1 MKICCQL
8 PISMPRNTYGP
19 YYDLLMRD
27 YELFKDDATEIH
39 IRDVPSGLT
48 DPELIAYYGFRTLND
63 AENARAMIGAGRQG
77 FDGIA
82 GACYFDSGIKT
93 ASNLL
98 PIPVVGAAESAMHL
112 AGMIGHKFAVITSE
126 PAWVME
132 METHLA
138 HLGFTGQ
145 AISHRPVRS
154 LRLAM
159 ADLFAGMM
167 KGEPRPLIEDFSTV
181 AKGCIEDGAD
191 TLIVG
196 CGLVSPVLTV
206 HAVREIS
213 GAPIID
219 PMIASLKTAEMM
231 VKLAKA
237 GMPVKSG
244 RGLYQSPTEALRE
257 KWLLGL
263 TIAR

>member
-8 PISMPRNTYGP
+8 PISMPRKHYGP

-27 YELFKDDATEIH
+27 YELHKDDATEIE
-39 IRDVPSGLT
+39 IRDVPAGLT
-48 DPELIAYYGFRTLND
+48 DPDLIAYYGFRALND
-63 AENARAMIGAGRQG
+63 AEIARAMISAGSEG
-77 FDGIA
+77 IDAIA
-82 GACYFDSGIKT
+82 GACYFDSGIRT

-112 AGMIGHKFAVITSE
+112 AGMIGHRFAVITSE

-138 HLGFTGQ
+138 HLGFSGR
-145 AISHRPVRS
+145 AISHWPVRS
-154 LRLAM
+154 LRLPM
-159 ADLFAGMM
+159 AELFAGMM
-167 KGEPRPLIEDFSTV
+167 KGDPGPLIEDFTIV
-181 AKGCIEDGAD
+181 AKACIEEGAD

-206 HAVREIS
+206 NEIREIS
-213 GAPIID
+213 GAPVID
-219 PMIASLKTAEMM
+219 PMVASLKTAEMM
-231 VKLAKA
+231 VKLSKA

-244 RGLYQSPTEALRE
+244 KGLYQRPSEVLRE
-257 KWLLGL
+257 KGL
-263 TIAR
+263 RCLNMVP

>member
-1 MKICCQL
+1 
-8 PISMPRNTYGP
+8 MPRENYGP

-27 YELFKDDATEIH
+27 YELFKNDATEIH

-48 DPELIAYYGFRTLND
+48 DPGLIAYYGFRALND
-63 AENARAMIGAGRQG
+63 AEIARAMIGAGRQD
-77 FDGIA
+77 FDAIA
-82 GACYFDSGIKT
+82 GACYFDSGIRI
-93 ASNLL
+93 ASSLL

-132 METHLA
+132 MEAHLA
-138 HLGFTGQ
+138 HLGFTGK
-145 AISHRPVRS
+145 AVSHRPVRS

-159 ADLFAGMM
+159 ADLFEGMM
-167 KGEPRPLIEDFSTV
+167 KGEPGALIKDFSAV
-181 AKGCIEDGAD
+181 AKGCIADGAD

-206 HAVREIS
+206 NAIREIS

-231 VKLAKA
+231 VNLSRA
-237 GMPVKSG
+237 GMLVKSG
-244 RGLYQSPTEALRE
+244 RGLYDRPGEALRE
-257 KWLLGL
+257 KGL
-263 TIAR
+263 RCLNMAP

>member
-8 PISMPRNTYGP
+8 PISMPREHYGP

-27 YELFKDDATEIH
+27 YELHKDEATQIE
-39 IRDVPSGLT
+39 IRDVPSGLS
-48 DPELIAYYGFRTLND
+48 DPDLIAYYGFRALND
-63 AENARAMIGAGRQG
+63 AEIARAMIRLGSEN
-77 FDGIA
+77 FDAIS
-82 GACYFDSGIKT
+82 GACYFDSGIRT

-98 PIPVVGAAESAMHL
+98 TIPVVGAAESAMYL
-112 AGMIGHKFAVITSE
+112 AGMIGHRFAVITSE

-132 METHLA
+132 METHLS
-138 HLGFTGQ
+138 HLGFTDR

-154 LRLAM
+154 LRLPM

-167 KGEPRPLIEDFSTV
+167 KGDPGPLIKDFSTV
-181 AKGCIEDGAD
+181 ANGCIEEGAD

-206 HAVREIS
+206 NGIRELS
-213 GAPIID
+213 GVPLID

-231 VKLAKA
+231 VTLSKA

-244 RGLYQSPTEALRE
+244 KGLYQRPGDALRE
-257 KWLLGL
+257 KGFLCLN
-263 TIAR
+263 I

>member
-8 PISMPRNTYGP
+8 PISMPREHYGP
-19 YYDLLMRD
+19 YYDLLGRD
-27 YELFKDDATEIH
+27 YELFKDDATQIE

-48 DPELIAYYGFRTLND
+48 DPDLISFYGFRALND
-63 AENARAMIGAGRQG
+63 AEIARTMIGIGRQ
-77 FDGIA
+77 DVDAIA

-93 ASNLL
+93 ASTLL
-98 PIPVVGAAESAMHL
+98 SIPVVGAAESAMSL
-112 AGMIGHKFAVITSE
+112 AGMIGHRFAVITSE
-126 PAWVME
+126 PAWVGE

-138 HLGFTGQ
+138 HLGFSGR

-154 LRLAM
+154 LHLPM

-167 KGEPRPLIEDFSTV
+167 TGEPGPLIEDFSLV
-181 AKGCIEDGAD
+181 AKGCLEDGAD

-206 HAVREIS
+206 HGVREIS
-213 GAPIID
+213 GVPIID

-231 VKLAKA
+231 AGLSRS
-237 GMPVKSG
+237 GMPVKCG
-244 RGLYQSPTEALRE
+244 RGLYQRPDAALC
-257 KWLLGL
+257 
-263 TIAR
+263 ARGFDNLHLSA